1 MYKLKASIFLLVLFA
16 GSILALSTLVELANS
31 TPSQKTTIHKTMN
44 WMFDRPAIRVLVRCE
59 NKLKVEVAGTYELK
73 EGENTYRGVLLENGT
88 VETTVNGEAQLKG
101 KWEIMD
107 GEVYLDRGIY
117 VMILSINPD
126 GSLTRMA
133 KIEDGKRIDIP
144 KEERKTYRKI

>member
-59 NKLKVEVAGTYELK
+59 TKLKVEVAGTYELR
-73 EGENTYRGVLLENGT
+73 EGENT
-88 VETTVNGEAQLKG
+88 
-101 KWEIMD
+101 
-107 GEVYLDRGIY
+107 
-117 VMILSINPD
+117 
-126 GSLTRMA
+126 
-133 KIEDGKRIDIP
+133 
-144 KEERKTYRKI
+144 